1 MAMQYDDALMSTRRI
16 AGDGGVRGS
25 VVVVGLPRSGSSF
38 LSHVLSQVPGWYVFD
53 DLTLGGEVKTIGA
66 NGVLD
71 QRSLDRL
78 VEFLGWQV
86 WARKK
91 HGLYSVPAVEKHE
104 VARMNDA
111 LQASFS
117 GQEATWLDLQEE
129 WLVRLAERN
138 GCRNWGFKSPRAYRG
153 IDDLFTAYPRMKG
166 IFIMRRPDKVLS
178 SYKNMPA
185 DSQDG
190 HPGNYHPLTHAWL
203 WRSAADAW
211 LDLSRRYPGRFLLV
225 RFEDLVRDPHGV
237 AKTAAQFLGAAAPDV
252 VHAPPRP
259 NTSFTGT
266 TVRHLTGL
274 EHLII
279 RSMVGDRARA
289 LGFDEAAVP
298 KARVQDAGDIFGT
311 TIRFATHRSRR
322 AARRLRT
329 KIAWRLAS

>member
-1 MAMQYDDALMSTRRI
+1 MQDDDALFSTRRI
-16 AGDGGVRGS
+16 AGDGEERNS

-53 DLTLGGEVKTIGA
+53 DLTLGSEVATVGA
-66 NGVLD
+66 HGALD
-71 QRSLDRL
+71 QRSLNRL

-91 HGLYSVPAVEKHE
+91 HGLYSVPTVEKHE

-111 LQASFS
+111 LRASFT

-138 GCRNWGFKSPRAYRG
+138 GCRHWGFKSPRAYRG
-153 IDDLFTAYPRMKG
+153 TDQLFATYPRMKG
-166 IFIMRRPDKVLS
+166 IFIMRRPDNVLS
-178 SYKNMPA
+178 SYKNMPP

-203 WRSAADAW
+203 WRTAADAW
-211 LDLSRRYPGRFLLV
+211 LDLSKRYPGRLMLI
-225 RFEDLVRDPHGV
+225 RFEDLLSKPQDV
-237 AKTAAQFLGAAAPDV
+237 AKTAAKFLGAKSPDA

-266 TVRHLTGL
+266 TIRQLTGL
-274 EHLII
+274 EHLILKF
-279 RSMVGDRARA
+279 MVGDRALA
-289 LGFDEAAVP
+289 LGFD
-298 KARVQDAGDIFGT
+298 KASAPRARFQDVADLT
-311 TIRFATHRSRR
+311 TTTARFATHRSRR
-322 AARRLRT
+322 AARRLRA
-329 KIAWRLAS
+329 KLAWRLAH